1 MSYLF
6 VMAAIVLRLLPHP
19 WNVTPLGAMFLFSG
33 ATFRSKRASLLV
45 PLVAVL
51 LSDYAVIHFIY
62 GGQYAW
68 FSPYTWTG
76 FLAVGLLGWTLRRK
90 LTVPRVAVA
99 SLAGSVAFFLL
110 SNFGVW
116 VGWKLYPRTFGGL
129 IDCYVAALP
138 FFRNSLLGDLV
149 YAGLMFGSYKW
160 LRHRRWAVATG
171 AR

>member
-6 VMAAIVLRLLPHP
+6 VLAAIVIRLLPHP

-33 ATFRSKRASLLV
+33 ATFRSKRDSLLV
-45 PLVAVL
+45 PLAAVL

-62 GGQYAW
+62 GGRYAW

-76 FLAVGLLGWTLRRK
+76 FLLVGLLGWTLRKK
-90 LTVPRVAVA
+90 LSAARVVGA
-99 SLAGSVAFFLL
+99 SLAGSVAFFLV

-116 VGWKLYPRTFGGL
+116 VGWKLYPPTFGGL

-138 FFRNSLLGDLV
+138 FFRNSLVGDLA
-149 YAGLMFGSYKW
+149 YAGMMFGAYAW
-160 LRHRRWAVATG
+160 LRHRRWAVAIGT
-171 AR
+171 R

>member
-6 VMAAIVLRLLPHP
+6 VLAAIVLRLLPHP

-33 ATFRSKRASLLV
+33 GTFRSKRDSMLV
-45 PLVAVL
+45 PLTALL

-62 GGQYAW
+62 GGHYRW
-68 FSPYTWTG
+68 FSPYTWMG
-76 FLAVGLLGWTLRRK
+76 FLLVGLLGWTLRKR
-90 LTVPRVAVA
+90 LTVTRVVLA
-99 SLAGSVAFFLL
+99 SLAGSVAFFLV

-116 VGWKLYPRTFGGL
+116 VGWKTYPPTFGGL

-149 YAGLMFGSYKW
+149 YAGLMFGAYQW
-160 LRHRRWAVATG
+160 LRHRRWAVAT
-171 AR
+171 AER